1 MLNKLIIYILS
12 SHLRYF
18 FQRRIAARMRIE
30 RNINQAQSNTA
41 THIPMEKSSY
51 DYSLN
56 VRPAKFT
63 TGIQ

>member
-1 MLNKLIIYILS
+1 M
-12 SHLRYF
+12 
-18 FQRRIAARMRIE
+18 IE
-30 RNINQAQSNTA
+30 CIVEQAIVQSNTA

-56 VRPAKFT
+56 VRAAKFT